1 MKKTFAITGAIAASL
16 TLAACG
22 GDADEPTEAVIDEGE
37 ETEAAASNAGTYS
50 SLTEDGET
58 IAISLN
64 EDGSYTVTEAGNVDE
79 TGTWEDTDE
88 GTCWTAAD
96 AEEATCATFA
106 PGVEDGTVVMTPAE
120 GAPMTF
126 SYEG

>member
-22 GDADEPTEAVIDEGE
+22 GDADEPTEAVIHEGE

-64 EDGSYTVTEAGNVDE
+64 TDGSYTVTEAGNEVE
-79 TGTWEDTDE
+79 AGTWEDTAD
-88 GTCWTAAD
+88 GTCWTAAGD
-96 AEEATCATFA
+96 EEATCAAFA
-106 PGVEDGTVVMTPAE
+106 PGEEDGTVVMTPTDGEA
-120 GAPMTF
+120 MIF